1 MTEDEIAR
9 SEAEARQQV
18 VIDHRGE
25 CYVEACP
32 GAGKTL
38 TLVKRVI
45 SVSGTLS
52 LRQGIAVLSFTNS
65 AVDEF
70 KEKYGSETS
79 SSRLGFPHFIG
90 TFDAFLNH
98 FILMP
103 FGIPGCADRPTV
115 VDRWEGIT
123 IPHGRPGVAAPPL
136 PLHYFDGETG
146 LLAANRHSSLTPAQ
160 TGVRSYYE
168 AAAKRRLDG
177 LRRKA
182 MLAATAARKAAIEF
196 LKQSPER
203 AKALG
208 EAIAARFT
216 EIIVDEAQDC
226 NDDDV
231 YVLEW
236 LRTHGAKLVV
246 VCDPDQAIYGF
257 RNGSSTCF
265 ASFVGKLPSLVMNG
279 NFRSSKTIC
288 SAAATMRSAN
298 RSTPDLAVG
307 VDRNSP
313 AVIHVVP
320 YKDSPASKAAVS
332 VKFSELLHASNVLKE
347 NSTVLAHKRKLAAR
361 ISGNTPQSDVKS
373 DGLKRLAGAVADYH
387 RSETSPRE
395 RSHTVKSAVRLLMS
409 LEGHDEEEVSSLRPL
424 SESQE
429 RIREYHRKAVMLLE
443 RLPAQCV
450 GPVTTRTWLTMAKAE
465 ILRLTGITVTWRPR
479 KSDWAASLTTG
490 RDSVS
495 GLPYATIHEA
505 KGRAYDAVCV
515 VVDGS
520 SENIMDHWTQR
531 TSATSEALRVLYV
544 GLTRARKLAV
554 LAVPEGHVN
563 TATEILKGSGVPHHV
578 WTIPRKPSSAKRS
591 TKQKTPALEETAS

>member
-1 MTEDEIAR
+1 MTDDAAR
-9 SEAEARQQV
+9 SEAEARQKT
-18 VIDHRGE
+18 VIGHKGE

-38 TLVKRVI
+38 TLVRRVI
-45 SVSGTLS
+45 SVSGTIG

-70 KEKYGSETS
+70 KEKYSSETCS
-79 SSRLGFPHFIG
+79 SHLSFPHFVG

-103 FGIPGCADRPTV
+103 FGTAGCADRPTI
-115 VDRWEGIT
+115 VDRWEGIMVS
-123 IPHGRPGVAAPPL
+123 HGRSGVAAPPI
-136 PLHYFDGETG
+136 PLHHFDGETG
-146 LLAANRHSSLTPAQ
+146 LLAANRHSVLTPAQ
-160 TGVRSYYE
+160 AKVRSHYE

-196 LKQSPER
+196 LRENPAR

-208 EAIAARFT
+208 EAITARFV

-257 RNGSSTCF
+257 RNGCSTNF
-265 ASFVGKLPSLVMNG
+265 ASFARTLPSLVLNG

-288 SAAATMRSAN
+288 AAAATMRATS

-307 VDRNSP
+307 VDRDSP
-313 AVIHVVP
+313 AVIHLVP
-320 YKDSPASKAAVS
+320 YKDSTASKAAVGAR
-332 VKFSELLHASNVLKE
+332 FIELLDASKLPKE
-347 NSTVLAHKRKLAAR
+347 NSVVLAHKRKLAAR
-361 ISGNTPQSDVKS
+361 ISGNTPPTDVKS
-373 DGLKRLAGAVADYH
+373 DGLRRLAEAVADYH
-387 RSETSPRE
+387 RPASSPRE
-395 RSHTVKSAVRLLMS
+395 RSHTIKSTVRLLMAT
-409 LEGHDEEEVSSLRPL
+409 EGHDEDEVSSLR
-424 SESQE
+424 SISQTHE
-429 RIREYHRKAVMLLE
+429 RTREYYRKAVVLLE
-443 RLPAQCV
+443 HLPPRCTGA
-450 GPVTTRTWLTMAKAE
+450 VTIDTWLTMAKAE
-465 ILRLTGITVTWRPR
+465 ILRLTSVNATWKPR

-490 RDSVS
+490 EDSVS

-520 SENIMDHWTQR
+520 SENVMEHWTQR
-531 TSATSEALRVLYV
+531 ASATSEALRVLYV

-554 LAVPEGHVN
+554 LAVPERHVH
-563 TATEILKGSGVPHHV
+563 AVTEILKGSGVPHHV
-578 WTIPRKPSSAKRS
+578 WAITRKPAS
-591 TKQKTPALEETAS
+591 TKRNIEQKIRVLEAAS

>member
-1 MTEDEIAR
+1 MTDDEAR
-9 SEAEARQQV
+9 SEAEARQQKIV
-18 VIDHRGE
+18 EHKGE

-38 TLVKRVI
+38 TLVRRVI
-45 SVSGTLS
+45 SVSGTLG

-79 SSRLGFPHFIG
+79 SSPLGFPHFVG

-103 FGIPGCADRPTV
+103 FGIPGCVDRPTV

-160 TGVRSYYE
+160 AGVRSHYE
-168 AAAKRRLDG
+168 TAAKRRLDG

-182 MLAATAARKAAIEF
+182 MLAATAARKAAIKF
-196 LKQSPER
+196 LKENPER

-208 EAIAARFT
+208 EAIAARFV

-236 LRTHGAKLVV
+236 LRMHGANLVV

-257 RNGSSTCF
+257 RNGSSTNF
-265 ASFVGKLPSLVMNG
+265 APFVGKLPSLIMNG

-288 SAAATMRSAN
+288 AAAATMRDAG

-307 VDRNSP
+307 IDRDSP
-313 AVIHVVP
+313 AVIHIVP
-320 YKDSPASKAAVS
+320 YKDSTTSKAAVGA
-332 VKFSELLHASNVLKE
+332 KFGELLDASKLPKE
-347 NSTVLAHKRKLAAR
+347 NSIVLAHKRKLAAR
-361 ISGNTPQSDVKS
+361 ISGNTSQGDVKS

-387 RSETSPRE
+387 RPGSSPRE
-395 RSHTVKSAVRLLMS
+395 RSHTVKSTVRLLMTI
-409 LEGHDEEEVSSLRPL
+409 EGHDEDEVSSLRSI

-429 RIREYHRKAVMLLE
+429 RMREYHRKAVVLLE
-443 RLPAQCV
+443 HLPPHC
-450 GPVTTRTWLTMAKAE
+450 TTITIDTWLTMAKAE
-465 ILRLTGITVTWRPR
+465 ILRLTGVKVTWRPR
-479 KSDWAASLTTG
+479 KSDWADSLIAG

-520 SENIMDHWTQR
+520 SENVMDHWTQR
-531 TSATSEALRVLYV
+531 ASATSEALRVLYV
-544 GLTRARKLAV
+544 GLTRARKLAA
-554 LAVPEGHVN
+554 LAVPEGQVN
-563 TATEILKGSGVPHHV
+563 AMTEIMKGSGVPYHV
-578 WTIPRKPSSAKRS
+578 WTAPRKPSAKRD
-591 TKQKTPALEETAS
+591 TKQKTPVLEEAAS

>member
-1 MTEDEIAR
+1 MTDDAAR
-9 SEAEARQQV
+9 SEAEARQQKV
-18 VIDHRGE
+18 VEHKGE
-25 CYVEACP
+25 CHVEACP

-38 TLVKRVI
+38 TLVRRVI
-45 SVSGTLS
+45 SVSGTLG

-70 KEKYGSETS
+70 KEKYRSETGTS
-79 SSRLGFPHFIG
+79 PLSFPHFVG

-103 FGIPGCADRPTV
+103 FGIPGCADRPTI
-115 VDRWEGIT
+115 VDRWEGIMVS
-123 IPHGRPGVAAPPL
+123 HGRSGVAAPPI
-136 PLHYFDGETG
+136 PLHHFDGETG
-146 LLAANRHSSLTPAQ
+146 LLVANRHRSLTPAQ
-160 TGVRSYYE
+160 AAVKDHYE

-177 LRRKA
+177 LHRKA

-196 LKQSPER
+196 LKENPER

-208 EAIAARFT
+208 EAIAARFV

-236 LRTHGAKLVV
+236 LRAHGARLVV

-257 RNGSSTCF
+257 RNGSSTNF

-288 SAAATMRSAN
+288 AAAATMRATS
-298 RSTPDLAVG
+298 RSNPDLAVG
-307 VDRNSP
+307 IDRDAP

-320 YKDSPASKAAVS
+320 YKDSPASKAAVGA
-332 VKFSELLHASNVLKE
+332 KFSELLDASKLAKE
-347 NSTVLAHKRKLAAR
+347 NSIVLAHKRKLAAR
-361 ISGNTPQSDVKS
+361 ISGNTPQANVKS
-373 DGLKRLAGAVADYH
+373 DGLRRLAGAVADYH
-387 RSETSPRE
+387 RPGSSPRE
-395 RSHTVKSAVRLLMS
+395 RSHTVKSTVRLLMAI
-409 LEGHDEEEVSSLRPL
+409 EGHDEDEVSSLRSI

-429 RIREYHRKAVMLLE
+429 RTREYHRKAVVLLE
-443 RLPAQCV
+443 HLPSRCT
-450 GPVTTRTWLTMAKAE
+450 GTITIDTWLPMAKAE
-465 ILRLTGITVTWRPR
+465 ILRLTGVKVRWRRPS
-479 KSDWAASLTTG
+479 KSDWADSLIAE
-490 RDSVS
+490 RDTVS
-495 GLPYATIHEA
+495 GLSYATIHEA

-520 SENIMDHWTQR
+520 SENVMDHWAQR
-531 TSATSEALRVLYV
+531 ASATSEALRVLYV

-554 LAVPEGHVN
+554 LAVPEGQINAV
-563 TATEILKGSGVPHHV
+563 TEILKGSGVPHHV
-578 WTIPRKPSSAKRS
+578 WTAPRKASAKRD
-591 TKQKTPALEETAS
+591 TKQKAPVLEEAAS

>member
-1 MTEDEIAR
+1 MMDDVDR
-9 SEAEARQQV
+9 SEAEARQQTV
-18 VIDHRGE
+18 VEHKGE

-38 TLVKRVI
+38 TLVRRVI
-45 SVSGTLS
+45 SVSGTLD

-65 AVDEF
+65 AIDEF
-70 KEKYGSETS
+70 KEKYRSETGTS
-79 SSRLGFPHFIG
+79 PLSFPHFVG

-103 FGIPGCADRPTV
+103 FGIPGCADRPTI

-123 IPHGRPGVAAPPL
+123 VPHGRSGVAAPPI
-136 PLHYFDGETG
+136 PLHHFDGETG
-146 LLAANRHSSLTPAQ
+146 LLAANRHRSLTPAQ
-160 TGVRSYYE
+160 AAVKEHYE

-177 LRRKA
+177 LHRKA

-196 LKQSPER
+196 LKENPER

-208 EAIAARFT
+208 EAVTARFV

-257 RNGSSTCF
+257 RNGSSTNF
-265 ASFVGKLPSLVMNG
+265 ASFVGILPSLVMNG

-288 SAAATMRSAN
+288 AAAATMRTTG

-307 VDRNSP
+307 LDRDSP

-320 YKDSPASKAAVS
+320 YKDSVASKAAVGA
-332 VKFSELLHASNVLKE
+332 KFSELLDTSKLAKE
-347 NSTVLAHKRKLAAR
+347 NGMVLAHKRTLAAR
-361 ISGNTPQSDVKS
+361 ISGNTPQANVKS
-373 DGLKRLAGAVADYH
+373 DGLKRLAGTVADYH
-387 RSETSPRE
+387 RPGSSPRE
-395 RSHTVKSAVRLLMS
+395 RSHTVKSTVRFLMAI
-409 LEGHDEEEVSSLRPL
+409 EGHDEDEISCLRSL

-429 RIREYHRKAVMLLE
+429 RTREYHRKAIVLLE
-443 RLPAQCV
+443 HLPPRCT
-450 GPVTTRTWLTMAKAE
+450 GTITIDIWLTMAKTE
-465 ILRLTGITVTWRPR
+465 IHRLTGIKVSWRPR
-479 KSDWAASLTTG
+479 KSDWADSLIAG
-490 RDSVS
+490 RDNVS

-520 SENIMDHWTQR
+520 SENVMDHWTQR
-531 TSATSEALRVLYV
+531 ATATSEALRVLYV

-554 LAVPEGHVN
+554 LAVPEGQINAV
-563 TATEILKGSGVPHHV
+563 TEIMKGAGVPHHV
-578 WTIPRKPSSAKRS
+578 WTIPRKPSAAKPS
-591 TKQKTPALEETAS
+591 GKQET